1 MEYEIDIIIEWLST
15 LDWNNILVAIFA
27 LILRLI
33 PSRNTKIK
41 KGIKE
46 LKTIV
51 EKNID
56 KKE

>member
-1 MEYEIDIIIEWLST
+1 MDYDLETIIEFLES

-33 PSRNTKIK
+33 PSRNTKLK

-46 LKTIV
+46 LKEIV
-51 EKNID
+51 KKNIE
-56 KKE
+56 KE